1 MNRTTPRR
9 NAILLPASALF
20 GLALAAFGFCQAPLP
35 EILSGLYTIFTME
48 DVLITDYIAVAG
60 MGPAFVNA
68 GLVTLVSTLI
78 LWKWDS
84 TPNGAT
90 LVTIGLMSG
99 FSLFGK
105 NLINMWPCFFGSVLY
120 ALVKRESFSVHVN
133 LALRGTALSPMVS
146 FMALRYSP
154 WLGIAVGLLV
164 GFLLPPVAEH
174 AHRVQNGMNL
184 YSVGFSCGLLAMMM
198 VPAFKA
204 FGLNPTSAHYWST
217 GNNLQLGLALTVLC
231 LVFLASGLARGPK
244 SVLTK
249 YWALLR
255 TSGRVPSDYVRT
267 FTPGPVLVNMGVNGL
282 IATGYILIT
291 GGDLNG
297 ATIGAIFTIMGF
309 SGYGKH
315 AFNIVPVMAGVL
327 LGSLTNH
334 VDPNSSSL
342 QLAGLFGTT
351 LAPFAGVFGWPFG
364 VLAGLLHSSVVLQA
378 GLPLEGM
385 NLYNN
390 GFSGGLVAIVLY
402 PILTSLVKNRR
413 PVLREEDLYAM
424 FVSDAPQSPE
434 ELPGKER
441 RLGTDRRSGK
451 DRRSGIERRVNR
463 LPWPGEER
471 RSGADRRSGKERR
484 SGLDRRAT
492 KKQP

>member
-1 MNRTTPRR
+1 MNRAAPRR
-9 NAILLPASALF
+9 NPVLLPASALF
-20 GLALAAFGFCQAPLP
+20 GLALILFGLCQVPFA
-35 EILSGLYTIFTME
+35 EILSGLYTIFTVE

-60 MGPAFVNA
+60 LGASFVNA
-68 GLVTLVSTLI
+68 GLVTLVSSAI
-78 LWKWDS
+78 LWVWDES
-84 TPNGAT
+84 PNGAT
-90 LVTIGLMSG
+90 MVTIGLMSG

-105 NLINMWPCFFGSVLY
+105 NIVNMWPCFLGTMLY
-120 ALVKRESFSVHVN
+120 ALVKRESFSRHVN
-133 LALRGTALSPMVS
+133 LALRGTALAPMVS
-146 FMALRYSP
+146 FMTVRFSP

-174 AHRVQNGMNL
+174 AHRIQNGMNL

-204 FGLNPTSAHYWST
+204 FGLNPTSAHCWST
-217 GNNLQLGLALTVLC
+217 GSNFRLGIALTVLC
-231 LVFLASGLARGPK
+231 LVFILSGLARGPK
-244 SVLTK
+244 PVLTK

-255 TSGRVPSDYVRT
+255 TSGRAPSDYVRT

-282 IATGYILIT
+282 IATGYILLT

-297 ATIGAIFTIMGF
+297 ATIGAILTIIGF

-334 VDPNSSSL
+334 VDPNSSAL

-402 PILTSLVKNRR
+402 PVLTSLVKSRR
-413 PVLREEDLYAM
+413 PVLVEEDLFAM

-434 ELPGKER
+434 ELPGKE
-441 RLGTDRRSGK
+441 
-451 DRRSGIERRVNR
+451 ERA
-463 LPWPGEER
+463 GEE
-471 RSGADRRSGKERR
+471 E
-484 SGLDRRAT
+484 
-492 KKQP
+492 

>member
-1 MNRTTPRR
+1 MPKSADRPNK
-9 NAILLPASALF
+9 AMLPASALF
-20 GLALAAFGFCQAPLP
+20 GAALMLFGFFQDTPAGVFQ
-35 EILSGLYTIFTME
+35 GLRTIVTHE
-48 DVLITDYIAVAG
+48 DVLITDYIAIAG
-60 MGPAFVNA
+60 MGAAFVNA
-68 GLVTLVSTLI
+68 GLVTLISVLI
-78 LWKWDS
+78 LRLVGD
-84 TPNGAT
+84 PVNGAT
-90 LVTIGLMSG
+90 LVTLGLMAG

-105 NLINMWPCFFGSVLY
+105 NIVNIWPILVGTAAYAVLKQETF
-120 ALVKRESFSVHVN
+120 AHHVN
-133 LALRGTALSPMVS
+133 LALRATALSPVVS

-154 WLGIAVGLLV
+154 WLGVLMGVLI
-164 GFLLPPVAEH
+164 GFLMPPVA
-174 AHRVQNGMNL
+174 VQNGMNL
-184 YSVGFSCGLLAMMM
+184 YSLGFSCGLLAMML

-204 FGLNPTSAHYWST
+204 FGLEPQSAHYWST
-217 GNNLQLGLALTVLC
+217 GNNRLLGGMLAVLC
-231 LVFLASGLARGPK
+231 ALLIAAGLARNTK
-244 SVLTK
+244 TVLKK
-249 YWALLR
+249 YWALLH

-282 IATGYILIT
+282 IATLYIVLT

-297 ATIGAIFTIMGF
+297 ATIGAIFTIIGF

-334 VDPNSSSL
+334 VDLNNSSL

-402 PILTSLVKNRR
+402 P
-413 PVLREEDLYAM
+413 M
-424 FVSDAPQSPE
+424 FEQDAPQAPE
-434 ELPGKER
+434 ELPGKEA
-441 RLGTDRRSGK
+441 
-451 DRRSGIERRVNR
+451 
-463 LPWPGEER
+463 GEAPEI
-471 RSGADRRSGKERR
+471 SSATNAD
-484 SGLDRRAT
+484 
-492 KKQP
+492 

>member
-1 MNRTTPRR
+1 MKRTAPQR
-9 NAILLPASALF
+9 NPVLLPAAALF
-20 GLALAAFGFCQAPLP
+20 GLALMAFGCFNAGSSPV
-35 EILSGLYTIFTME
+35 LSGLYTIFTME

-60 MGPAFVNA
+60 IGGAFVNA
-68 GLVTLVSTLI
+68 GLVTIVSTAI
-78 LWKWDS
+78 LWWWDE

-90 LVTIGLMSG
+90 MVTIGLMAG

-105 NLINMWPCFFGSVLY
+105 NIVNMWPIFFGTALY
-120 ALVKRESFSVHVN
+120 ALLLREPFSKHVN
-133 LALRGTALSPMVS
+133 LALRGTALAPMVS
-146 FMALRYSP
+146 FMAVRYHP
-154 WLGIAVGLLV
+154 WLGVALGLAV

-174 AHRVQNGMNL
+174 AHRIQNGMNL
-184 YSVGFSCGLLAMMM
+184 YSVGFSCGLMAMMA

-204 FGLNPTSAHYWST
+204 FGLEPASAHHWST
-217 GNNLQLGLALTVLC
+217 GNNLLLGASLTVVC
-231 LVFLASGLARGPK
+231 AVFIAAGLSRGPE
-244 SVLTK
+244 SVLKK

-282 IATGYILIT
+282 IGTGYILLT

-297 ATIGAIFTIMGF
+297 ATIGAIFTIIGF

-402 PILTSLVKNRR
+402 PILTSLVKHRR
-413 PVLREEDLYAM
+413 PVLMEEDLYAM
-424 FVSDAPQSPE
+424 FESDIPQSPDT
-434 ELPGKER
+434 LPGKEQQEEQDR
-441 RLGTDRRSGK
+441 RSGTDRRSGG
-451 DRRSGIERRVNR
+451 DRRFG
-463 LPWPGEER
+463 G
-471 RSGADRRSGKERR
+471 DRCGGGGS
-484 SGLDRRAT
+484 
-492 KKQP
+492 

>member
-1 MNRTTPRR
+1 MNRTAHPI
-9 NAILLPASALF
+9 NGILLPASALF
-20 GLALAAFGFCQAPLP
+20 GLALITFGFCQASLM
-35 EILSGLYTIFTME
+35 EILSGLCAIFTTE

-60 MGPAFVNA
+60 IGAAFVNA
-68 GLVTLVSTLI
+68 GLVTLVSSAI
-78 LWKWDS
+78 LCKWDNA
-84 TPNGAT
+84 PNGAT
-90 LVTIGLMSG
+90 MVTIGLMSG

-105 NLINMWPCFFGSVLY
+105 NIVNLWPCFFGTVLY
-120 ALVKRESFSVHVN
+120 TLVKRESFSKHVN
-133 LALRGTALSPMVS
+133 LALRGTALAPMVS
-146 FMALRYSP
+146 FLSIKFSP
-154 WLGIAVGLLV
+154 WLGIATGLLV

-204 FGLNPTSAHYWST
+204 FGLNPASAHYWST
-217 GNNLQLGLALTVLC
+217 GNNFRLGIALTVLC
-231 LVFLASGLARGPK
+231 LTFIISGLVRGPK
-244 SVLTK
+244 PVLTK

-267 FTPGPVLVNMGVNGL
+267 FTPGPVLVNMGINGL

-297 ATIGAIFTIMGF
+297 ATIGAIFTIIGF

-364 VLAGLLHSSVVLQA
+364 MLAGLLHSSVVLQA

-402 PILTSLVKNRR
+402 PILTSLVKSRR
-413 PVLREEDLYAM
+413 PVLMEEDLFAM
-424 FVSDAPQSPE
+424 FASDAPQRPE

-441 RLGTDRRSGK
+441 RLGKDRRSGNERRAKKQERDGEERRSGK
-451 DRRSGIERRVNR
+451 DRRT
-463 LPWPGEER
+463 PG
-471 RSGADRRSGKERR
+471 
-484 SGLDRRAT
+484 
-492 KKQP
+492 KKN

>member
-1 MNRTTPRR
+1 MPNLTAAPSAGKT
-9 NAILLPASALF
+9 LLLSCALF
-20 GLALAAFGFCQAPLP
+20 GAALALFGVFLSTPE
-35 EILSGLYTIFTME
+35 EILRGMYVILTTE

-60 MGPAFVNA
+60 MGAAFVNA
-68 GLVTLVSTLI
+68 GLVTLFSVLI
-78 LWKWDS
+78 LKLVND
-84 TPNGAT
+84 PVNGAT
-90 LVTIGLMSG
+90 LVTVGLMAG

-105 NLINMWPCFFGSVLY
+105 NIVNIWPILIGAALY
-120 ALVKRESFSVHVN
+120 ALFKREPFARHANV
-133 LALRGTALSPMVS
+133 ALRATALSPIVS
-146 FMALRYSP
+146 FMSANYSP
-154 WLGIAVGLLV
+154 WLGVLLGLII
-164 GFLLPPVAEH
+164 GFLISPVAEH
-174 AHRVQNGMNL
+174 AHQVQNGMNL
-184 YSVGFSCGLLAMMM
+184 YSLGFACGLLAMML

-204 FGLNPTSAHYWST
+204 FGLNPGSAHYWST
-217 GNNLQLGLALTVLC
+217 GNNPLLGKALAVLC
-231 LVFLASGLARGPK
+231 LVLVVAGLARGPK
-244 SVLTK
+244 PVLEK

-255 TSGRVPSDYVRT
+255 TSGRMPSDYVRT

-282 IATGYILIT
+282 IATGYILLT

-297 ATIGAIFTIMGF
+297 ATIGAIFTVMGF

-364 VLAGLLHSSVVLQA
+364 VAAGLLHSSVVLQA

-402 PILTSLVKNRR
+402 PILQSVVKNRR
-413 PVLREEDLYAM
+413 PVLMEEDLFAM
-424 FVSDAPQSPE
+424 FEEMRPQSPE
-434 ELPGKER
+434 ELPQKER
-441 RLGTDRRSGK
+441 RLRK
-451 DRRSGIERRVNR
+451 DRRSGRDRRVSQED
-463 LPWPGEER
+463 WPGDER
-471 RSGADRRSGKERR
+471 RSGRERR
-484 SGLDRRAT
+484 SGQERRAG
-492 KKQP
+492 KDA

>member
-1 MNRTTPRR
+1 MPKSADRPNK
-9 NAILLPASALF
+9 AMLPASALF
-20 GLALAAFGFCQAPLP
+20 GAALMLFGFFQDTPAGVFQ
-35 EILSGLYTIFTME
+35 GLRTIVTHE
-48 DVLITDYIAVAG
+48 DVLITDYIAIAG
-60 MGPAFVNA
+60 MGAAFVNA
-68 GLVTLVSTLI
+68 GLVTLISVLI
-78 LWKWDS
+78 LRLVGD
-84 TPNGAT
+84 PVNGAT
-90 LVTIGLMSG
+90 LVTLGLMAG

-105 NLINMWPCFFGSVLY
+105 NIVNIWPILVGTAAYAVLKQETF
-120 ALVKRESFSVHVN
+120 AHHVN
-133 LALRGTALSPMVS
+133 LALRATALSPVVS

-154 WLGIAVGLLV
+154 WLGVLMGVLI
-164 GFLLPPVAEH
+164 GFLMPPVAEH

-184 YSVGFSCGLLAMMM
+184 YSLGFSCGLLAMML

-204 FGLNPTSAHYWST
+204 FGLEPQSAHYWST
-217 GNNLQLGLALTVLC
+217 GNNHLLGGMLVVLC
-231 LVFLASGLARGPK
+231 ALLIAAGLARNTK
-244 SVLTK
+244 TVLKK
-249 YWALLR
+249 YWALLH

-282 IATGYILIT
+282 IATLYIVLT

-297 ATIGAIFTIMGF
+297 ATIGAIFTIIGF

-334 VDPNSSSL
+334 VDLNNSSL

-402 PILTSLVKNRR
+402 PILTSLVKRRR
-413 PVLREEDLYAM
+413 PVLLEEDLFAM
-424 FVSDAPQSPE
+424 FEQDAPQAPE
-434 ELPGKER
+434 ELPGKEA
-441 RLGTDRRSGK
+441 
-451 DRRSGIERRVNR
+451 
-463 LPWPGEER
+463 GEAPEV
-471 RSGADRRSGKERR
+471 SSATNAD
-484 SGLDRRAT
+484 
-492 KKQP
+492 

>member
-9 NAILLPASALF
+9 NPVLLPAAALF
-20 GLALAAFGFCQAPLP
+20 GLALAAFGLCQAPP
-35 EILSGLYTIFTME
+35 AEILSGLRIIFTVE

-60 MGPAFVNA
+60 MGAAFVNA
-68 GLVTLVSTLI
+68 GLVTLASTAI
-78 LWKWDS
+78 LHVWDES
-84 TPNGAT
+84 PNGAT
-90 LVTIGLMSG
+90 MVTIGLMSG

-105 NLINMWPCFFGSVLY
+105 NIVNLWPIFFGTALY
-120 ALVKRESFSVHVN
+120 ALAKREPFSKHVN
-133 LALRGTALSPMVS
+133 LALRGTALAPMVS
-146 FMALRYSP
+146 FLAVRYHP
-154 WLGIAVGLLV
+154 WLGVVLGLAV

-184 YSVGFSCGLLAMMM
+184 YSVGFSCGLMAMMA

-204 FGLNPTSAHYWST
+204 FGLEPASAHYWST
-217 GNNLQLGLALTVLC
+217 GNNRQLGAALAVLC
-231 LVFLASGLARGPK
+231 LVFVAAGLSRGPK
-244 SVLTK
+244 PVLQK

-282 IATGYILIT
+282 IATGYILLT

-297 ATIGAIFTIMGF
+297 ATIGAIFTIIGF

-334 VDPNSSSL
+334 VDPNSSAL

-402 PILTSLVKNRR
+402 PILTALVKRRR
-413 PVLREEDLYAM
+413 PVLMEEDLYAM
-424 FVSDAPQSPE
+424 FASDAPQPPE
-434 ELPGKER
+434 ELPGQD
-441 RLGTDRRSGK
+441 GGDA
-451 DRRSGIERRVNR
+451 V
-463 LPWPGEER
+463 
-471 RSGADRRSGKERR
+471 
-484 SGLDRRAT
+484 
-492 KKQP
+492 

>member
-1 MNRTTPRR
+1 MNHAPRR
-9 NAILLPASALF
+9 NAVLLPMSALF
-20 GLALAAFGFCQAPLP
+20 GLALMAFGCCQAAPAEVLA
-35 EILSGLYTIFTME
+35 GLYTIFTME

-60 MGPAFVNA
+60 IGGAFANA
-68 GLVTLVSTLI
+68 GLVTFVSTVI
-78 LWKWDS
+78 LWQWDDS
-84 TPNGAT
+84 PNGAT
-90 LVTIGLMSG
+90 MVTIGLMSG

-105 NLINMWPCFFGSVLY
+105 NIVNMWPCFFGTVLY
-120 ALVKRESFSVHVN
+120 ALVKKEHFSKHVN
-133 LALRGTALSPMVS
+133 LALRGTALAPMVS
-146 FMALRYSP
+146 FMAVRFHP
-154 WLGIAVGLLV
+154 WLGILVGLAVG
-164 GFLLPPVAEH
+164 FFLPPVAEH

-204 FGLNPTSAHYWST
+204 FGLEPASAHHWST
-217 GNNLQLGLALTVLC
+217 GNNLRLGLALAVLC
-231 LVFLASGLARGPK
+231 TVFIAAGLARGPRP
-244 SVLTK
+244 VLQK
-249 YWALLR
+249 YWALLH

-282 IATGYILIT
+282 IATGYIVFT

-297 ATIGAIFTIMGF
+297 ATIGAIFTIIGF

-364 VLAGLLHSSVVLQA
+364 VLAGLIHSSVVLQA

-402 PILTSLVKNRR
+402 PILISLVERRR
-413 PVLREEDLYAM
+413 PVLMEEDLYAM
-424 FVSDAPQSPE
+424 FESDVPQAPE
-434 ELPGKER
+434 TLPGKER
-441 RLGTDRRSGK
+441 RAGRDRRSGGDRRTGDQAWDGGESRSGK
-451 DRRSGIERRVNR
+451 DRQAG
-463 LPWPGEER
+463 G
-471 RSGADRRSGKERR
+471 DRRSDGRK
-484 SGLDRRAT
+484 
-492 KKQP
+492 

>member
-1 MNRTTPRR
+1 MNRTTTPR

-20 GLALAAFGFCQAPLP
+20 GLALIVFGLCQSPPP
-35 EILSGLYTIFTME
+35 EVLSGLSVIFTME

-60 MGPAFVNA
+60 VGAAFVNA
-68 GLVTLVSTLI
+68 GLVTLISVGI
-78 LWKWDS
+78 LWMWDES
-84 TPNGAT
+84 PNGAT
-90 LVTIGLMSG
+90 MVTVGLMSG

-105 NLINMWPCFFGSVLY
+105 NIVNMWPCFFGTVLY
-120 ALVKRESFSVHVN
+120 ALVKRERFAKHVN
-133 LALRGTALSPMVS
+133 LALRGTALAPMVS
-146 FMALRYSP
+146 FMAVRFSP
-154 WLGIAVGLLV
+154 WLGVVVGLLV

-204 FGLNPTSAHYWST
+204 FGLNPASAHYWST
-217 GNNLQLGLALTVLC
+217 GSNFRLGLALAALC
-231 LVFLASGLARGPK
+231 LIFMIAGLARGPK
-244 SVLTK
+244 PVLTK

-282 IATGYILIT
+282 IATGYILAT

-334 VDPNSSSL
+334 VDPNSSAL

-402 PILTSLVKNRR
+402 PVLESLVKRRR
-413 PVLREEDLYAM
+413 PVLMEEDLFAM
-424 FVSDAPQSPE
+424 FASDAPQHPE
-434 ELPGKER
+434 ELPGKNAR
-441 RLGTDRRSGK
+441 
-451 DRRSGIERRVNR
+451 
-463 LPWPGEER
+463 
-471 RSGADRRSGKERR
+471 AGKE
-484 SGLDRRAT
+484 G
-492 KKQP
+492 

>member
-1 MNRTTPRR
+1 MSRAAPQR
-9 NAILLPASALF
+9 NPVLLPASALF
-20 GLALAAFGFCQAPLP
+20 GLALVIYGLCQAPLP
-35 EILSGLYTIFTME
+35 EVLSGLYTIFTVE
-48 DVLITDYIAVAG
+48 DVLITDYMAIGGIGA
-60 MGPAFVNA
+60 AFVNA
-68 GLVTLVSTLI
+68 GLVTLVSTAI
-78 LWKWDS
+78 LWRWDDS
-84 TPNGAT
+84 PNGAT
-90 LVTIGLMSG
+90 MVTVGLMAG

-105 NLINMWPCFFGSVLY
+105 NLVNMWPIFFGAVLY
-120 ALVKRESFSVHVN
+120 AVAKKESFATHVN
-133 LALRGTALSPMVS
+133 LALRGTALAPMVS
-146 FMALRYSP
+146 FMAVRFHP
-154 WLGIAVGLLV
+154 WLGVVVGLVV

-204 FGLNPTSAHYWST
+204 FGLNPTSAHHWST
-217 GNNLQLGLALTVLC
+217 GNNLRLGLALCALC
-231 LVFLASGLARGPK
+231 AAFIIAGLCRGPRL
-244 SVLTK
+244 VLKK
-249 YWALLR
+249 YWALLH

-282 IATGYILIT
+282 VATGYIVLT

-297 ATIGAIFTIMGF
+297 ATIGAIFTIIGF

-402 PILTSLVKNRR
+402 PILSSLVEWRR
-413 PVLREEDLYAM
+413 PVLLEEDLYAM
-424 FVSDAPQSPE
+424 FESDEPQPPE

-441 RLGTDRRSGK
+441 RLDK
-451 DRRSGIERRVNR
+451 D
-463 LPWPGEER
+463 R
-471 RSGADRRSGKERR
+471 RSGADRRSKQEEHGGEERRGGGDRRSGGERR
-484 SGLDRRAT
+484 SEGTEQDPEG
-492 KKQP
+492 Q

>member
-9 NAILLPASALF
+9 NAILLPAAALF
-20 GLALAAFGFCQAPLP
+20 GLALVVFGFCQASLP
-35 EILSGLYTIFTME
+35 EILSGLYTIFEME

-60 MGPAFVNA
+60 IGAAFTNA
-68 GLVTLVSTLI
+68 GLVTLASTAI
-78 LWKWDS
+78 LQAWDKS
-84 TPNGAT
+84 PNGAT
-90 LVTIGLMSG
+90 MVTIGLMSG

-105 NLINMWPCFFGSVLY
+105 NLVNMWPCFFGTVLY
-120 ALVKRESFSVHVN
+120 ALVKRESFTKHVN
-133 LALRGTALSPMVS
+133 LALRGTALAPMVS
-146 FMALRYSP
+146 FMTVRFSP

-204 FGLNPTSAHYWST
+204 FGLDPASAHYWST
-217 GNNLQLGLALTVLC
+217 GNNLRLGLALTALC
-231 LVFLASGLARGPK
+231 MVFILGGLARGPK
-244 SVLTK
+244 RVLVK

-282 IATGYILIT
+282 IATGYILFT

-297 ATIGAIFTIMGF
+297 ATIGAIFTIIGF

-364 VLAGLLHSSVVLQA
+364 VLAGLIHSSVVLHA

-402 PILTSLVKNRR
+402 PILTALVESRR
-413 PVLREEDLYAM
+413 PVLLEEDLFAM
-424 FVSDAPQSPE
+424 FASDAPQPLE
-434 ELPGKER
+434 ELPGKEK
-441 RLGTDRRSGK
+441 RLGRDRRSGAERRVGNK
-451 DRRSGIERRVNR
+451 EWSEEDRRSGNDRRT
-463 LPWPGEER
+463 GE
-471 RSGADRRSGKERR
+471 DRRSGEKE
-484 SGLDRRAT
+484 
-492 KKQP
+492 

>member
-1 MNRTTPRR
+1 MTR
-9 NAILLPASALF
+9 
-20 GLALAAFGFCQAPLP
+20 
-35 EILSGLYTIFTME
+35 
-48 DVLITDYIAVAG
+48 DV
-60 MGPAFVNA
+60 
-68 GLVTLVSTLI
+68 
-78 LWKWDS
+78 WK
-84 TPNGAT
+84 
-90 LVTIGLMSG
+90 
-99 FSLFGK
+99 K
-105 NLINMWPCFFGSVLY
+105 VL
-120 ALVKRESFSVHVN
+120 
-133 LALRGTALSPMVS
+133 
-146 FMALRYSP
+146 
-154 WLGIAVGLLV
+154 VGLLV

-204 FGLNPTSAHYWST
+204 FGLDPASAHYWST
-217 GNNLQLGLALTVLC
+217 GNNLRLGLALTALC
-231 LVFLASGLARGPK
+231 MVFILGGLARGPK
-244 SVLTK
+244 RVLVK

-282 IATGYILIT
+282 IATGYILFT

-297 ATIGAIFTIMGF
+297 ATIGAIFTIIGF

-364 VLAGLLHSSVVLQA
+364 VLAGLIHSSVVLHA

-402 PILTSLVKNRR
+402 PILTALVKHRR
-413 PVLREEDLYAM
+413 PVLMEEDLFAVFDQDEPQPPEQLPGREED
-424 FVSDAPQSPE
+424 AP
-434 ELPGKER
+434 
-441 RLGTDRRSGK
+441 
-451 DRRSGIERRVNR
+451 
-463 LPWPGEER
+463 
-471 RSGADRRSGKERR
+471 
-484 SGLDRRAT
+484 
-492 KKQP
+492 